1 MASALPPSARAAV
14 IQSTIANMVAYAP
27 APNYNGPDSFTFKV
41 NDGTTD
47 SAPAT
52 VNITVTPVPDAPE
65 IQNLRFARRIY
76 STPGIAALLEFRD
89 VDGDSPI
96 TLNAALTAR
105 NLPKGCGSDVLPS
118 DPASINF
125 SEVVNGPDGDPF
137 SFEQAEVKALEIGP
151 QAMNVAAEHGC
162 QVTLELTAFSIHGVD
177 PTGRNSN
184 TLSGSF
190 NIDSDDGAD
199 ATVAKTASRQVRSS
213 GAARKIAPPV
223 VR

>member
-1 MASALPPSARAAV
+1 
-14 IQSTIANMVAYAP
+14 
-27 APNYNGPDSFTFKV
+27 
-41 NDGTTD
+41 
-47 SAPAT
+47 
-52 VNITVTPVPDAPE
+52 
-65 IQNLRFARRIY
+65 
-76 STPGIAALLEFRD
+76 
-89 VDGDSPI
+89 
-96 TLNAALTAR
+96 LTAR